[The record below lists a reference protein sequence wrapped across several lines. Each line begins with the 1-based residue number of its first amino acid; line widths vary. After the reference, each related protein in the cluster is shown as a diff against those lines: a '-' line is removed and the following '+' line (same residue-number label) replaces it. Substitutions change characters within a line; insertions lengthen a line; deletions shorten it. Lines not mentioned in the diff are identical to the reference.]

1 MRIRTFTKHT
11 AQALAEGGLIA
22 LLVVG
27 AMAGTAF
34 AGKPP
39 SADTSSSVRVDDGVF
54 AGTTTAYQGSS
65 AAAWVRAACYQNGS
79 LVFEDWRPY
88 DGGTATISLG
98 PTPNWSSGAAD
109 CTAQEGSFGRNNRW
123 RVSSSTTFHAAAS

>member
-34 AGKPP
+34 AGKPTGA
-39 SADTSSSVRVDDGVF
+39 STTTGVRVDDGVY
-54 AGTTTAYQGSS
+54 AGTTTAYQGAS
-65 AAAWVRAACYQNGS
+65 ASTWVHAMCYQGGG
-79 LVFEDWRPY
+79 LVYEQWRSY
-88 DGGTATISLG
+88 TGGTTTLSLG
-98 PTPNWSSGAAD
+98 PTPNWSSGAAN
-109 CTAQEGSFGRNNRW
+109 CSAEEGNFGRNNRW
-123 RVSSSTTFHAAAS
+123 RVSSTTTFDTAAS

>member
-1 MRIRTFTKHT
+1 MLIRTLTKHT

-34 AGKPP
+34 AGKPGGG
-39 SADTSSSVRVDDGVF
+39 STSSFRVDDGVH
-54 AGTTTAYQGSS
+54 AGTTTAHQGSS
-65 AAAWVRAACYQNGS
+65 GATWVRAACFQNGS

-88 DGGTATISLG
+88 SGGTATIALG
-98 PTPNWSSGAAD
+98 PTPNWASGAAQ
-109 CTAQEGSFGRNNRW
+109 CTGQEGNFGR
-123 RVSSSTTFHAAAS
+123 